1 MPTRTN
7 AMTEHVDYRTTT
19 ASIAEGLDR
28 STEIAIA
35 ATEVVKSITSV
46 LVPLSV
52 FMLPNSE
59 TLIPA
64 IDKVVDRNFGVV
76 LKVVEWQHQ
85 FVVAALGRL
94 GPLASN

>member
-1 MPTRTN
+1 
-7 AMTEHVDYRTTT
+7 MTEHVDYRTTT
-19 ASIAEGLDR
+19 AAIVEGLDR

-85 FVVAALGRL
+85 FGAAAIGRL
-94 GPLASN
+94 GSLASS

>member
-1 MPTRTN
+1 
-7 AMTEHVDYRTTT
+7 MTEHIDYRTTT
-19 ASIAEGLDR
+19 AAIAEGLDR
-28 STEIAIA
+28 STEIALA

-64 IDKVVDRNFGVV
+64 IDKVVDRNFGIV
-76 LKVVEWQHQ
+76 LKVVEWQHDLAT
-85 FVVAALGRL
+85 AALGHL
-94 GPLASN
+94 GSAAAN

>member
-1 MPTRTN
+1 
-7 AMTEHVDYRTTT
+7 MTETVDSRTTT
-19 ASIAEGLDR
+19 AAIHEGLDR

-52 FMLPNSE
+52 FLLPNAE

-85 FVVAALGRL
+85 LGATALDRL
-94 GPLASN
+94 GSFASN

>member
-1 MPTRTN
+1 
-7 AMTEHVDYRTTT
+7 MTEYVDFRTTT
-19 ASIAEGLDR
+19 AAIAEGLDR
-28 STEIAIA
+28 STEIALA

-64 IDKVVDRNFGVV
+64 IDKVVDRNFGIV
-76 LKVVEWQHQ
+76 LKVVEWQHE
-85 FVVAALGRL
+85 FGTAALGRL
-94 GPLASN
+94 GSLGSN

>member
-1 MPTRTN
+1 
-7 AMTEHVDYRTTT
+7 MTDHVDYRNTTT
-19 ASIAEGLDR
+19 AIAEGLDR

-64 IDKVVDRNFGVV
+64 IDKVVDRNFAIV

-85 FVVAALGRL
+85 LGATVLGRL
-94 GPLASN
+94 DSIASN

>member
-1 MPTRTN
+1 
-7 AMTEHVDYRTTT
+7 MTEHVDYHTTT
-19 ASIAEGLDR
+19 AAIAEGLDR
-28 STEIAIA
+28 STEIAVA
-35 ATEVVKSITSV
+35 ATEVAKSITSV

-76 LKVVEWQHQ
+76 LKVVEWQHDL
-85 FVVAALGRL
+85 ATTALGRL
-94 GPLASN
+94 GSLASN